1 MPVCPT
7 RYDAATDE
15 QRSASSQNAVPVRA
29 KETQM
34 LISDQM
40 KAALTEQIGHEFA
53 AMLQYVTIATYF
65 ESEGLPRLAQHFYR
79 QAEEEREHAMR
90 FVHYVV
96 ETGGEVA
103 IPVIPAVKSGFGS
116 AEEAVQLSLDQEL
129 MVTRQINALMDQA
142 IAASDHAARTML
154 EWFVTEQVEEV
165 SSMETLLRMI
175 QRAGE
180 TGLLFVESY
189 LAQGLT
195 AEGEG
200 AAE

>member
-1 MPVCPT
+1 MGKN
-7 RYDAATDE
+7 RL
-15 QRSASSQNAVPVRA
+15 SAQ

-34 LISDQM
+34 LISAEM

-90 FVHYVV
+90 FVRYVV

-103 IPVIPAVKSGFGS
+103 IPALPAVKSGFGS
-116 AEEAVQLSLDQEL
+116 AEEAVQLSLDQEV
-129 MVTRQINALMDQA
+129 MVTRQINALIDQA
-142 IAASDHAARTML
+142 ISANDHAARTML

-165 SSMETLLRMI
+165 SSMETLLRMV
-175 QRAGE
+175 QRAGDS
-180 TGLLFVESY
+180 GLLFVESY
-189 LAQGLT
+189 LAQGLIGQ
-195 AEGEG
+195 GEG